1 MKRHHLL
8 LPLDARNRR
17 RRRFFFLPLSPP
29 SNLQKDA
36 ASPLKDADLPTTFHV
51 LDGRWRGGNT
61 VAAPSTSPSPVFA
74 YKNRGRGRKKETE
87 NKREERDRKTERERT
102 WKREEKR
109 KKRKDERKRKEK
121 ERKKRQRRK
130 KKTQRKE
137 KKPPATVPPP
147 QQPPGSPPGSPP
159 LQVSP
164 PPFLFCL
171 HFFLR
176 HSRRA
181 QCTSAGG
188 QKLVIVLMHSNQ
200 LMWGGP
206 SPCSWATFGLTHVF
220 GPDPAYFKRKKSKIF
235 VSTFY
240 NFPRSF
246 YDILINIRQYF
257 TS

>member
-1 MKRHHLL
+1 M
-8 LPLDARNRR
+8 
-17 RRRFFFLPLSPP
+17 
-29 SNLQKDA
+29 
-36 ASPLKDADLPTTFHV
+36 
-51 LDGRWRGGNT
+51 
-61 VAAPSTSPSPVFA
+61 
-74 YKNRGRGRKKETE
+74 
-87 NKREERDRKTERERT
+87 EER
-102 WKREEKR
+102 REEKEE
-109 KKRKDERKRKEK
+109 KRREEK
-121 ERKKRQRRK
+121 ERKGKKKRQRRK

-137 KKPPATVPPP
+137 KKPSATVPPP
-147 QQPPGSPPGSPP
+147 QQPPASPP

-176 HSRRA
+176 HSRCA

-235 VSTFY
+235 VSAFY

-246 YDILINIRQYF
+246 YDILINIGQYF